1 MRRRKQKGRLD
12 RLARIILILFYVV
25 PLYMLI
31 ATSLKGSNV
40 AIYKAPA
47 AMVFHPTLRA
57 YEAIFSGGSLW
68 FSIESSF
75 LIAVGTTFLTLTLA
89 TPAAYALARG
99 RQRLALSAGLGILII
114 LQMVPQ
120 TAAIIPLYR
129 IQGRWNLLDT
139 RVGVILADSALFLPF
154 TILILRPFMRAVPID
169 IEEAARIDGA
179 GRFAIFRLIVL
190 PLVKNGLATA
200 ATLVF
205 ILAWGE
211 FIYAISILT
220 TPTKYPISAVISQQ
234 ISAYGVGW
242 ANLMAL
248 AVLCSLPILIVYAFG
263 QRSLATGLTLGAV
276 K

>member
-1 MRRRKQKGRLD
+1 MRRSKSQGNLD
-12 RLARIILILFYVV
+12 RLVQFILILIYVV
-25 PLYMLI
+25 PLYMLV
-31 ATSLKGSNV
+31 ATSLKGTNV
-40 AIYKAPA
+40 EIYGAPA
-47 AMVFHPTLRA
+47 AVVFHPTVRA
-57 YEAIFSGGSLW
+57 YEAIFSSGSLW
-68 FSIESSF
+68 FSIASSF
-75 LIAVGTTFLTLTLA
+75 VIAIGTTVLTLLLA

-99 RQRLALSAGLGILII
+99 RHRLSLSFGLGMLIV

-129 IQGRWNLLDT
+129 ILGAWHLLDT

-154 TILILRPFMRAVPID
+154 TILILRPFMRAVPLD
-169 IEEAARIDGA
+169 LEEAARIDGA
-179 GRFAIFRLIVL
+179 GRLVIFAEIVL

-200 ATLVF
+200 ATLIF